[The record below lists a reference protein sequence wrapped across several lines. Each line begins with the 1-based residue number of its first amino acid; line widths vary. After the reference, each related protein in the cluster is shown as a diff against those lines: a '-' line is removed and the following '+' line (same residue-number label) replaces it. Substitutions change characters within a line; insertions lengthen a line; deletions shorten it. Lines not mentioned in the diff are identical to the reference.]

1 MDKTRPFRPPE
12 KKPAG
17 GVRLWQL
24 VLCLVF
30 FVAALFLRAFT
41 PVRADFLV
49 TGASS
54 LRELAEQA
62 GQALARSELVR
73 VFAGSFRSAC
83 AAEADP
89 VAPAAGTASAAS
101 SAAAPSA
108 TPRTAASLSQP
119 AAPSS
124 ASQTA
129 SDPPALPPSAETAR
143 ARTALS
149 KPDLEGAE

>member
-12 KKPAG
+12 KKPSG

-73 VFAGSFRSAC
+73 AFAGSFRSAC

-89 VAPAAGTASAAS
+89 VTPAARTASS
-101 SAAAPSA
+101 
-108 TPRTAASLSQP
+108 TAASAPYATSRPAPDPSFP
-119 AAPSS
+119 AAEPTLPSS
-124 ASQTA
+124 A
-129 SDPPALPPSAETAR
+129 ETSR

>member
-12 KKPAG
+12 KKPSG

-73 VFAGSFRSAC
+73 AFAGSFRSAC
-83 AAEADP
+83 AAEADS
-89 VAPAAGTASAAS
+89 VTPAARTAS
-101 SAAAPSA
+101 SAAASAPSA
-108 TPRTAASLSQP
+108 KPRP
-119 AAPSS
+119 AADPSFPAAEPTLPSS
-124 ASQTA
+124 A
-129 SDPPALPPSAETAR
+129 ETSR

>member
-89 VAPAAGTASAAS
+89 VTPAARTAAS
-101 SAAAPSA
+101 STAASAPSA
-108 TPRTAASLSQP
+108 TPRPTADPSSP
-119 AAPSS
+119 AAEP
-124 ASQTA
+124 T
-129 SDPPALPPSAETAR
+129 LPPSAEAAR

>member
-1 MDKTRPFRPPE
+1 MAKTRPFRPPE
-12 KKPAG
+12 KKPSG

-30 FVAALFLRAFT
+30 FVTALFLRAFT

-73 VFAGSFRSAC
+73 AFAGSFRSAC

-89 VAPAAGTASAAS
+89 VAPAAGTAG
-101 SAAAPSA
+101 
-108 TPRTAASLSQP
+108 LSQP

>member
-73 VFAGSFRSAC
+73 AFAGSFRSAC
-83 AAEADP
+83 AAEADS
-89 VAPAAGTASAAS
+89 VTPAARTAS
-101 SAAAPSA
+101 SAAASAPSA
-108 TPRTAASLSQP
+108 KPRP
-119 AAPSS
+119 AADPSFPAAEPTLPSS
-124 ASQTA
+124 A
-129 SDPPALPPSAETAR
+129 ETSR

>member
-1 MDKTRPFRPPE
+1 M
-12 KKPAG
+12 KKFLEAG
-17 GVRLWQL
+17 KIVNTHGVRGEVRITPW
-24 VLCLVF
+24 
-30 FVAALFLRAFT
+30 ADSAEFLRRF
-41 PVRADFLV
+41 
-49 TGASS
+49 
-54 LRELAEQA
+54 
-62 GQALARSELVR
+62 R
-73 VFAGSFRSAC
+73 VFYIDGQGVKVLRSRVHKTQLIALL
-83 AAEADP
+83 EGVDP

-108 TPRTAASLSQP
+108 TPRTAAGLSQP

-129 SDPPALPPSAETAR
+129 SDPPALPPSAETTR

>member
-12 KKPAG
+12 KKPSG

-73 VFAGSFRSAC
+73 VFAGSFGRHRLRRILRCRPIGDAADNCRSLPAC
-83 AAEADP
+83 RPLIRIPDRR
-89 VAPAAGTASAAS
+89 GS
-101 SAAAPSA
+101 
-108 TPRTAASLSQP
+108 
-119 AAPSS
+119 
-124 ASQTA
+124 
-129 SDPPALPPSAETAR
+129 AR
-143 ARTALS
+143 APPIR
-149 KPDLEGAE
+149 